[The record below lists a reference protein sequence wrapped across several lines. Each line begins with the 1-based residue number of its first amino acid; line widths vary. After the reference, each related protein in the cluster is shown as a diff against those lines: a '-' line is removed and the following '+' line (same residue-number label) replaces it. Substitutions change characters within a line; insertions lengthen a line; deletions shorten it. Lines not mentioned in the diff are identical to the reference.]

1 MDCMEVPSL
10 GSLLRKRSREGSKRM
25 WEEEQGEE
33 EEGWGIKE
41 EVLWG
46 KRKGKV
52 CEVMQLAAA
61 LCGGQLL
68 YSPCCIVPPFCLAD
82 PFFYLPI
89 LWSLVVAAVSSP
101 HISIHLLS
109 SQHVSL
115 YSNRISVTLFGEL
128 LYLYW
133 YTYVTTKNR
142 YGAQQARLFL
152 TLLFPGCTFTKQSE
166 RAC

>member
-1 MDCMEVPSL
+1 
-10 GSLLRKRSREGSKRM
+10 M

-82 PFFYLPI
+82 PFFDLLI

-142 YGAQQARLFL
+142 YGAQQGYFL
-152 TLLFPGCTFTKQSE
+152 LCSFRVTLSPSRVKEHASTTSRQVLLVTMSVHVHMLGT
-166 RAC
+166 